1 MDGNITPS
9 QFMFLR
15 KEEKKGETE
24 DAPALAGQ
32 SDYGDDYQEKGC
44 LVGAVW

>member
-1 MDGNITPS
+1 
-9 QFMFLR
+9 MFLR

-24 DAPALAGQ
+24 DAPAGQ